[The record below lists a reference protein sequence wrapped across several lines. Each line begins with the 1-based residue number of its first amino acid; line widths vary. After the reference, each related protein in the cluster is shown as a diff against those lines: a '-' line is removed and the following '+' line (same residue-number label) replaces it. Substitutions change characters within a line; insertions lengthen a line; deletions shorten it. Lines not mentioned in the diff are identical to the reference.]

1 MAKKL
6 RSLLG
11 EIDKKF
17 KESEEVRKQSHT
29 LTMTSLQEQHGWST
43 LQLNASFQMDLNLP
57 IARIIINNTSGQ
69 WALFGWWQSLHFEVR
84 GLVP

>member
-29 LTMTSLQEQHGWST
+29 LTMTSLAEQHAGRRSNST
-43 LQLNASFQMDLNLP
+43 LRFKWTSIYPSKDLYK
-57 IARIIINNTSGQ
+57 
-69 WALFGWWQSLHFEVR
+69 
-84 GLVP
+84 